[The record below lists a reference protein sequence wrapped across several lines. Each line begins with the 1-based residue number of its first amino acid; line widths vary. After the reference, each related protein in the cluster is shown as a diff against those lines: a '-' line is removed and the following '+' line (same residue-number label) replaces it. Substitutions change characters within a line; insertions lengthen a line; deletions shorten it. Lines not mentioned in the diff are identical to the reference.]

1 MASAAAI
8 VAASSICPKYCCHR
22 CAAARPD
29 VTGRPCASCRM
40 GSPPHHTLPFG
51 SCPNPAKCRKRLG
64 RLSPGKAAIT
74 RIMGARAPRLAKTRH
89 VQAQHGGQKH
99 RRCFELRVMPGTKC
113 ASRAQ
118 ALIGAVQSGP
128 REVERLRC
136 LRPLQFHSTQ
146 RLRMRTQARRERERR
161 GDSTL
166 PRGPSCARWQPH
178 AAFEHAIRIS
188 CFAHQ
193 CRQAPRRCRVWTSRY
208 RWEC

>member
-1 MASAAAI
+1 MREPARRGRRRWPRLPRDPQPATGPELVPAPE
-8 VAASSICPKYCCHR
+8 VAPPAG
-22 CAAARPD
+22 
-29 VTGRPCASCRM
+29 VTG
-40 GSPPHHTLPFG
+40 
-51 SCPNPAKCRKRLG
+51 
-64 RLSPGKAAIT
+64 GKAAIT
-74 RIMGARAPRLAKTRH
+74 RIVGARAPRLAKTRY